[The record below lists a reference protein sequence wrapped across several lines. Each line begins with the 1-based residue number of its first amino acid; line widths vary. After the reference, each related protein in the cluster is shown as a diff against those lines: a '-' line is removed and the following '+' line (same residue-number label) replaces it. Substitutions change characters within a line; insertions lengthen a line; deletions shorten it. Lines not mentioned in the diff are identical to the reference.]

1 MLGRVARI
9 AVLVSNSL
17 LEHGS
22 TTYNMYDVYT
32 YVFCLEPADT
42 SSWLSMLYQ
51 STLRLAF
58 KVDTLVATK
67 CSKGGVLERPSPQSG
82 AGLQPRSR
90 VVVHKP
96 SLPHSTKLACLMLSL
111 SRAQAGD
118 HCPRAHVLLLAVAK
132 DVAER
137 RRLRLLLP
145 S

>member
-32 YVFCLEPADT
+32 YGFCLEPADT

-51 STLRLAF
+51 STLRWAF

-67 CSKGGVLERPSPQSG
+67 CSRGGGG
-82 AGLQPRSR
+82 A
-90 VVVHKP
+90 
-96 SLPHSTKLACLMLSL
+96 
-111 SRAQAGD
+111 
-118 HCPRAHVLLLAVAK
+118 
-132 DVAER
+132 
-137 RRLRLLLP
+137 
-145 S
+145 